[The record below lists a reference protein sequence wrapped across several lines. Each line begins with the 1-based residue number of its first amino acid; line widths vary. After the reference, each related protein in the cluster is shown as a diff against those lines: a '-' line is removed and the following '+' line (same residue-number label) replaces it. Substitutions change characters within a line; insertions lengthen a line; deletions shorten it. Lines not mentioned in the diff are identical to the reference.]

1 MKEVNA
7 VQLRQS
13 VGRVARALERGGGPI
28 LLRVGRKPVG
38 VIVSVDEYKQRFLR
52 DDLADREAV
61 ARSILADRRP
71 TKITSVEKL
80 LDAVRARK

>member
-28 LLRVGRKPVG
+28 LLRVGRKAVG
-38 VIVSVDEYKQRFLR
+38 VIVSIDDYRERFAR
-52 DDLADREAV
+52 DDIADREDV
-61 ARSILADRRP
+61 ARAILGDKRSTRDTVEQVLDR
-71 TKITSVEKL
+71 
-80 LDAVRARK
+80 VRQRR